1 MTRIEIGNRIDGAVD
16 LEQDEEH
23 VAALVV
29 PAAEMRALA
38 ATVKELVAAPGAGKA
53 LYPRWISVEML
64 GPTAFGGVSSGD
76 DLHLRSATQTGD
88 NWASLETTGFLDQT
102 TQPKLIT
109 YSRTITGKENMS
121 LVLGSGGAIT
131 GGSDCLVK
139 VGYTVVEAE

>member
-1 MTRIEIGNRIDGAVD
+1 MARIEIGNRIEGSVN

-23 VAALVV
+23 VAEVV
-29 PAAEMRALA
+29 VSTAEMRALA

-64 GPTAFGGVSSGD
+64 GAVAFGGIASGD
-76 DLHLRSATQTGD
+76 DLHLRTATQTGD
-88 NWASLETTGFLDQT
+88 NWASMETTGFLDQT
-102 TQPKLIT
+102 TRPKQVT

-131 GGSDCLVK
+131 GGSPCLVK